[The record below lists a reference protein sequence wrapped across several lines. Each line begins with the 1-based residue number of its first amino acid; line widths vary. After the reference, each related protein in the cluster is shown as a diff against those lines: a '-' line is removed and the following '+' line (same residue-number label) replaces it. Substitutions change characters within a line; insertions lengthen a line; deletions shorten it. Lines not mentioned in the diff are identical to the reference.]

1 MSLEK
6 KKGMQTKNKV
16 LISVISLVVIA
27 GVAVGVYFGI
37 RSHNNAN
44 GISGNAT
51 GSNAPGSTVP
61 PAATTTPARPS
72 GTPTPA
78 PPPLHN
84 GTMVNGT
91 LLPYYTLT
99 GPAPAPVTVAGRV
112 YTNCVVP
119 GTYSISY
126 DDGPSTYTNQLLDI
140 LDREQIKATFFVN
153 GNNNGCIYDPA
164 VRAAIQRA
172 YKSGHQIASHTW
184 SHVALTTQTPAQIT
198 TQMRRVEQA
207 LLELIGVVP
216 RYMRPPYGDG
226 TFAPGSA
233 NDVKVQT
240 TLTGMGY
247 VIATWDIAT
256 GDADI
261 DDNLNPHKLSDAE
274 LARLEQANVTNVV
287 NAHPKGANHMQLMHD
302 TYERTVTQ
310 LTPWSIT
317 YIKGLGYKL
326 VTVAECLGDT
336 DPRNWY
342 QTFQAPAANPPTAC
356 TP

>member
-1 MSLEK
+1 MSPEK
-6 KKGMQTKNKV
+6 KGVQTKNKV
-16 LISVISLVVIA
+16 LIAIISLIVIA
-27 GVAVGVYFGI
+27 GVGLGIFFGI

-44 GISGNAT
+44 GSTDNAT
-51 GSNAPGSTVP
+51 GGNMPAPTAVTAAPAKPSGMP
-61 PAATTTPARPS
+61 PAP
-72 GTPTPA
+72 

-99 GPAPAPVTVAGRV
+99 GPKPAPVAIAGHV

-140 LDREQIKATFFVN
+140 LDREQVKATFFVN

-164 VRAAIQRA
+164 VRAAIRRA
-172 YKSGHQIASHTW
+172 YNSGHQIASHTW
-184 SHVALTTQTPAQIT
+184 SHVQLTTQTAAQIT
-198 TQMRRVEQA
+198 TQMRRVEEA
-207 LLELIGVVP
+207 LIQLIGIVP

-226 TFAPGSA
+226 TFGNGNA
-233 NDVKVQT
+233 NDVKVQS
-240 TLTGMGY
+240 TLGGMGY

-261 DDNLNPHKLSDAE
+261 DDMAPPFKLTDDQ
-274 LARLEQANVTNVV
+274 LALLERANVTNVV
-287 NAHPKGANHMQLMHD
+287 DKAPKAPHMQLMHD
-302 TYERTVTQ
+302 TFQRTVTQ

-342 QTFQAPAANPPTAC
+342 QSFTAPAANPPTTC
-356 TP
+356 TA

>member
-6 KKGMQTKNKV
+6 KKGMQTKNK
-16 LISVISLVVIA
+16 
-27 GVAVGVYFGI
+27 
-37 RSHNNAN
+37 
-44 GISGNAT
+44 
-51 GSNAPGSTVP
+51 
-61 PAATTTPARPS
+61 
-72 GTPTPA
+72 
-78 PPPLHN
+78 
-84 GTMVNGT
+84 
-91 LLPYYTLT
+91 
-99 GPAPAPVTVAGRV
+99 
-112 YTNCVVP
+112 
-119 GTYSISY
+119 
-126 DDGPSTYTNQLLDI
+126 LLDI
-140 LDREQIKATFFVN
+140 LDREQVKATFFVN

-164 VRAAIQRA
+164 VRAAIRRA
-172 YKSGHQIASHTW
+172 YNSGHQIASHTW

-216 RYMRPPYGDG
+216 RYMRPPYGD
-226 TFAPGSA
+226 
-233 NDVKVQT
+233 
-240 TLTGMGY
+240 
-247 VIATWDIAT
+247 
-256 GDADI
+256 DADI
-261 DDNLNPHKLSDAE
+261 DDNNTPHKLSDAE

-302 TYERTVTQ
+302 TYQRTVTQ

>member
-16 LISVISLVVIA
+16 LISIITFIVIA
-27 GVAVGVYFGI
+27 GVGVGVYFGI
-37 RSHNNAN
+37 RNNNNAN
-44 GISGNAT
+44 GSSGNAT
-51 GSNAPGSTVP
+51 GGNTPTAAPT
-61 PAATTTPARPS
+61 APARPS
-72 GTPTPA
+72 GVPTP
-78 PPPLHN
+78 PTPPLHN

-99 GPAPAPVTVAGRV
+99 GPKPAPVTVAGRV

-126 DDGPSTYTNQLLDI
+126 DDGPSAYTNQLLDI
-140 LDREQIKATFFVN
+140 LDREQVKVTFFVN
-153 GNNNGCIYDPA
+153 GNNNGCIYDPL
-164 VRAAIQRA
+164 VRAAIRRA
-172 YKSGHQIASHTW
+172 YNSGHQIASHTW
-184 SHVALTTQTPAQIT
+184 SHVELTKQTPEQIT

-207 LLELIGVVP
+207 LVDLIGVVP

-226 TFAPGSA
+226 TFGAGNA

-240 TLTGMGY
+240 TLGGLGY
-247 VIATWDIAT
+247 VITTWDIAT

-261 DDNLNPHKLSDAE
+261 DDMAPPFKLSDAE
-274 LARLEQANVTNVV
+274 LARLEQGNVTNVV
-287 NAHPKGANHMQLMHD
+287 NLAPKAPHMQLMHD
-302 TYERTVTQ
+302 TYQRTVTQ

-317 YIKGLGYKL
+317 YIKGLNYKL

-342 QTFQAPAANPPTAC
+342 QSFQAPAANPPTTC

>member
-16 LISVISLVVIA
+16 LISIITFLVIA
-27 GVAVGVYFGI
+27 GVGVGVYFGI
-37 RSHNNAN
+37 RNNNNAN
-44 GISGNAT
+44 GSSGNAT
-51 GSNAPGSTVP
+51 GGNTPTAAPT
-61 PAATTTPARPS
+61 AATTAPARPS
-72 GTPTPA
+72 GVPTP
-78 PPPLHN
+78 PTPPLHN

-99 GPAPAPVTVAGRV
+99 GPKPAPVTVSGRV

-126 DDGPSTYTNQLLDI
+126 DDGPSAYTNQLLDI
-140 LDREQIKATFFVN
+140 LDREQVKVTFFVN
-153 GNNNGCIYDPA
+153 GNNNGCIYDPL
-164 VRAAIQRA
+164 VRAAIRRA
-172 YKSGHQIASHTW
+172 YNSGHQIASHTW
-184 SHVALTTQTPAQIT
+184 SHVELTKQTPEQIT

-207 LLELIGVVP
+207 LLDLIGVVP

-226 TFAPGSA
+226 TFGAGNA

-240 TLTGMGY
+240 TLGGLGY
-247 VIATWDIAT
+247 VITTWDIAT

-261 DDNLNPHKLSDAE
+261 DDMAPPFKLSDAE
-274 LARLEQANVTNVV
+274 LARLEQGNVTNVV
-287 NAHPKGANHMQLMHD
+287 NLAPKAPHMQLMHD
-302 TYERTVTQ
+302 TYQRTVTQ

-317 YIKGLGYKL
+317 YIKGLNYKL

-342 QTFQAPAANPPTAC
+342 QSFQAPAANPPTTC